1 MRDTGASPIRCVW
14 RVRPWRPALVRIGGL
29 SAPSC
34 WRRGTGETR
43 HAHPHAPPLADPGC
57 VRAGRP
63 GPRTACSSPPWLRC
77 AGGASNAVPCGGCE
91 AGGHGSRETPGDM
104 RATRRTRRQAP
115 ANIPRGEYSEA
126 RAKASGRSQGM
137 EDDPGRDGNPGAR
150 EGSPQGMET
159 IPGAGRQRRA
169 EVVRGICEVTSADD
183 HTAEGQRRRGAE
195 A

>member
-1 MRDTGASPIRCVW
+1 
-14 RVRPWRPALVRIGGL
+14 
-29 SAPSC
+29 
-34 WRRGTGETR
+34 
-43 HAHPHAPPLADPGC
+43 
-57 VRAGRP
+57 
-63 GPRTACSSPPWLRC
+63 
-77 AGGASNAVPCGGCE
+77 
-91 AGGHGSRETPGDM
+91 M

-126 RAKASGRSQGM
+126 RAKASGRSQGL

-183 HTAEGQRRRGAE
+183 HTAEGQRRRGSEAQRCRSVEAQRVRGAE
-195 A
+195 GQRRRGSEAQRCRSTEGQRCRGAEVQRRRGSEAQAPRGRRASAKSNHRAGQGAAHRAGPTANRQPPAKGRALSGATPMGKG